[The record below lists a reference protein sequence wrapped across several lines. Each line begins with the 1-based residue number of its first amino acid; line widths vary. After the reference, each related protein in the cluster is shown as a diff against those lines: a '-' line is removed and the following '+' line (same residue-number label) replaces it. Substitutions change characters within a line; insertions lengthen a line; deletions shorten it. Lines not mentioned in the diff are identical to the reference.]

1 MGVKSIM
8 TNEAVEMEPSGR
20 VLPIF
25 RGEYDAGRTYE
36 NPDIVLFRN
45 SSYVA
50 KQVTVGNPPPTDALA
65 DDYWQMVAK
74 GIIDADISEST
85 IEFEE
90 AAERTN
96 IKSGEKS
103 NVIMGKIMKF
113 FSDLKDI
120 AFSGRYSDLIGKPE
134 VVSKSA
140 AGFVPQLPNET
151 TTTKYLRQDGT
162 WAVPPDTNTNTWKA
176 NTKDSEGYVA
186 KGSGHANQVWKTD
199 AKGVPGWRADA
210 NTQTITG
217 VKGNAESAY
226 RIGNV
231 NITPA
236 NVGAV
241 ATSAVLTTAEEISA
255 NTESRNVAGALAAK
269 TMMAD
274 YNAKINQLNSN
285 ISDLTDRVSCTY
297 SASYIEPRTLNIVA
311 YGKFCRVSI
320 DATITNDT
328 AGWRTII
335 SGLPQ
340 IRENQ
345 YYKVLIINTNGDV
358 GIRDG
363 LFTSTV
369 FNIYLESWDIG
380 SRIIVES
387 MICIA

>member
-1 MGVKSIM
+1 M

-25 RGEYDAGRTYE
+25 RGEYDADRTYE

-50 KQVTVGNPPPTDALA
+50 KQVTVGNPPPAHALA

-85 IEFEE
+85 VEFEE
-90 AAERTN
+90 AKERAN

-103 NVIMGKIMKF
+103 NIIMGKIMKF
-113 FSDLKDI
+113 FTDLKDI
-120 AFSGRYSDLIGKPE
+120 AFSGRYSDLIDAPISLKNPKALTFTGAVTGSYDGSTAKSVAIPS
-134 VVSKSA
+134 VGNGTLTIQKNGTNIKTFSANQTGNVTANITVPTSASDVSAVPVSK
-140 AGFVPQLPNET
+140 
-151 TTTKYLRQDGT
+151 
-162 WAVPPDTNTNTWKA
+162 
-176 NTKDSEGYVA
+176 
-186 KGSGHANQVWKTD
+186 
-199 AKGVPGWRADA
+199 
-210 NTQTITG
+210 
-217 VKGNAESAY
+217 
-226 RIGNV
+226 
-231 NITPA
+231 
-236 NVGAV
+236 
-241 ATSAVLTTAEEISA
+241 VLTTAEQINA
-255 NTESRNVAGALAAK
+255 NTNSANVAGATAVKA
-269 TMMAD
+269 MV
-274 YNAKINQLNSN
+274 NQINSN
-285 ISDLTDRVSCTY
+285 LTDRVSCTY

-328 AGWRTII
+328 TGWRTII

-358 GIRDG
+358 GIRDC
-363 LFTSTV
+363 LFTKNV
-369 FNIYLESWDIG
+369 FNIYLESRDIG

-387 MICIA
+387 MIYIV